1 LPSLGV
7 RRQSVVRPL
16 TFHILKIY
24 SSEATCPNGTNLKTF
39 MQRNGFTQLVN
50 KPTTD
55 GGTLIDHVYVHG
67 EIQISMEVKQTY
79 YSYHNMV
86 VLTIKQNM

>member
-1 LPSLGV
+1 
-7 RRQSVVRPL
+7 
-16 TFHILKIY
+16 
-24 SSEATCPNGTNLKTF
+24 
-39 MQRNGFTQLVN
+39 MQKNGFTQLVN

-55 GGTLIDHVYVHG
+55 EGTLIDHVYVHG
-67 EIQISMEVKQTY
+67 ETQISMEVKQMY